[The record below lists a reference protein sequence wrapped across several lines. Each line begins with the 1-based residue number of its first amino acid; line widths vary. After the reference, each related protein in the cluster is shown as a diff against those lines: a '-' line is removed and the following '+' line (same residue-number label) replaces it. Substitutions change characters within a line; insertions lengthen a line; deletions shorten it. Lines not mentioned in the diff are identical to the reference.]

1 MGCCASAANQEGAAV
16 TGKFAADAVIYARD
30 DHASTFQQ
38 MRLARDLHK
47 ATGGTLWLE
56 FIYEESLEEVRKA
69 FATQSK
75 EDDAEAL
82 AAVLKSLEHNGWSV
96 EFNTSMVNLL
106 TVAWKHSIN
115 VHALDDPEWS
125 KDAFVARYG
134 SNLGGLRYLANRAS
148 QLDDHEGAT
157 SRWCD
162 KILSTRP
169 KQSGPIVVLGG
180 AEHGPPL
187 IEFMKARVNVDVV
200 YMYAEFEEADGE

>member
-1 MGCCASAANQEGAAV
+1 M

-125 KDAFVARYG
+125 KDSRDEAKLHTLFGVQSPQLYVLYLPFRLLFPSCLCG
-134 SNLGGLRYLANRAS
+134 SNRVLESLVGSGR
-148 QLDDHEGAT
+148 
-157 SRWCD
+157 SR
-162 KILSTRP
+162 
-169 KQSGPIVVLGG
+169 
-180 AEHGPPL
+180 
-187 IEFMKARVNVDVV
+187 
-200 YMYAEFEEADGE
+200 